1 VLFACEMNTPAL
13 VAVGTFDL
21 RNSPTFPTMPA
32 FVYLLR
38 CRDGSLYCGWTDDLE
53 RRVATHNAGK
63 GARYTRS
70 RKPVRLV
77 WSEELADRSAALKR
91 EIAVKRLTRVQ
102 KLALA
107 GLTRSTTISGLAKR
121 RRVRPSRA

>member
-1 VLFACEMNTPAL
+1 
-13 VAVGTFDL
+13 
-21 RNSPTFPTMPA
+21 MPA

-70 RKPVRLV
+70 RLPVRLM
-77 WSEELADRSAALKR
+77 WNEEVADRSAALKR
-91 EIAVKRLTRVQ
+91 ELAVKRLTRAE
-102 KLALA
+102 KLALIA
-107 GLTRSTTISGLAKR
+107 ESAPQRLAKPR
-121 RRVRPSRA
+121 RRRTSRP